1 MSPNWTP
8 AGTPGTG
15 DTAAIT
21 GLSTGYQTITGPGTG
36 PGGASA
42 LKLVGNTALSSSF
55 DFGTMTVGSSV
66 VGGLTVLAGST
77 VQADTE
83 TLLQGTL
90 DVVGTGARLVA
101 RGTLALGGARGGT
114 ASGFVRS
121 VLTATSEAAVQAG
134 SLALLPITGNFGSD
148 AIQVDGTS
156 TLEVGTAGGAAL
168 GKLTVDAG
176 ATLIGSADILTFNGF
191 VNNGT
196 LVARSYGLALTG
208 ASVTSTGQFQI
219 DPGASLN
226 LNNVQVSKVDVVFND
241 NTSLLRLGVYNGP
254 LNEQGRITGF
264 VPGDTIAVYSSQ
276 STLTGVTYQA
286 VSGGLGTLAIR
297 SGAATVASLTLAGN
311 YSGYAFKLN
320 QPFSNSY
327 EVTAVAPAAPANA
340 FLTTDTATSTSPA
353 TAGTAYAGPV
363 IGLERQ
369 FIWASPHGVAMA
381 SIIGNTF
388 IHGGSGD
395 DALSVTSGTNVLDGG
410 TGSNFLTGATGANG
424 GTSTRPWTAPTAIK
438 APRST
443 PSWVARGPG

>member
-1 MSPNWTP
+1 MSAKTWAGAAGGMWGAGANWTP
-8 AGTPGTG
+8 AGAHSTG

-21 GLSTGYQTITGPGTG
+21 GLATGYQTIIGPGTG

-42 LKLVGNTALSSSF
+42 LKLVDNTALSGSF
-55 DFGTMTVGSSV
+55 DLGTMTVGLSV

-114 ASGFVRS
+114 ASGLVRS

-176 ATLIGSADILTFNGF
+176 AILIGSADILTFNGF

-208 ASVTSTGQFQI
+208 TSVTGTGQFQI

-226 LNNVQVSKVDVVFND
+226 LNNV
-241 NTSLLRLGVYNGP
+241 
-254 LNEQGRITGF
+254 
-264 VPGDTIAVYSSQ
+264 
-276 STLTGVTYQA
+276 
-286 VSGGLGTLAIR
+286 
-297 SGAATVASLTLAGN
+297 
-311 YSGYAFKLN
+311 
-320 QPFSNSY
+320 
-327 EVTAVAPAAPANA
+327 
-340 FLTTDTATSTSPA
+340 
-353 TAGTAYAGPV
+353 
-363 IGLERQ
+363 
-369 FIWASPHGVAMA
+369 
-381 SIIGNTF
+381 
-388 IHGGSGD
+388 
-395 DALSVTSGTNVLDGG
+395 
-410 TGSNFLTGATGANG
+410 
-424 GTSTRPWTAPTAIK
+424 
-438 APRST
+438 
-443 PSWVARGPG
+443 